1 MKENRNK
8 IILTTPA
15 LSDQG
20 GVASYI
26 NSVLPFL
33 TNRHDIH
40 CFEIGG
46 TKGKNGI
53 FHPIV
58 DQTGFHRLITSKQFD
73 ICHVN
78 PSLNVKSF
86 IRDGLF
92 VWQAK
97 RKGLPVFVF
106 FHGWR
111 KDFEQKVAGKYLP
124 FFRNTF
130 GRADAFIVL
139 ANEFKEVLRQWGVRQ
154 PIFLGTTTVEEGLLN
169 GFSIEDKIRRIRQ
182 AEKIKILFLSRLERE
197 KGVFETVDAVSDLSA
212 QGYQVVLSIAG
223 DGSVMAELRQYIST
237 KKLPENTIHLLGY
250 VQGSEKKAAFAD
262 NHIYCFPTRYGEGL
276 PTSVVEAMAFGM
288 PVVTCPVGGIADFFE
303 DGVMGYLWK
312 RGEPESLAELL
323 KNLIG
328 ARGKITEFGRC
339 NHIYAKE
346 NFMAS
351 RAAES
356 LGSIYNR
363 ILCNNSA
370 DKI

>member
-1 MKENRNK
+1 M
-8 IILTTPA
+8 
-15 LSDQG
+15 
-20 GVASYI
+20 
-26 NSVLPFL
+26 
-33 TNRHDIH
+33 
-40 CFEIGG
+40 
-46 TKGKNGI
+46 
-53 FHPIV
+53 
-58 DQTGFHRLITSKQFD
+58 GFHRLITSKQFD
-73 ICHVN
+73 IYHVN

-97 RKGLPVFVF
+97 RRGLPVLVF

-139 ANEFKEVLRQWGVRQ
+139 ANEFKEILRRWGVRQ
-154 PIFLGTTTVEEGLLN
+154 PILLGTTTVEEGLLN

-197 KGVFETVDAVSDLSA
+197 KGVFETIDAVSELSA
-212 QGYQVVLSIAG
+212 QGYPVVLSIAG

-237 KKLPENTIHLLGY
+237 KKLPENTIRLLGY
-250 VQGSEKKAAFAD
+250 VKGLEKKAAFVD
-262 NHIYCFPTRYGEGL
+262 NHIYCLPTRYGEGL

-312 RGEPESLAELL
+312 RDEPESLVELL
-323 KNLIG
+323 KKLIG
-328 ARGKITEFGRC
+328 TRGKITEFGRC
-339 NHIYAKE
+339 NHVYAEE

-356 LGSIYNR
+356 LESIYNR
-363 ILCNNSA
+363 IVAIQRSA
-370 DKI
+370 RN